1 MDLQA
6 LLQQAQGGGMQQ
18 AAGPQGDV
26 PLPDTGEQIYISSL
40 ALLKMLKHCR
50 AGIPYEVMG
59 LMVGE
64 VHDDYTIEVVD
75 VFSMPQTGTTI
86 SVESVD
92 PVYQQNFMDMMK
104 QVGRDQIC
112 VGWYHS
118 HPGWGCWLSGTD
130 IQTQ

>member
-1 MDLQA
+1 MM
-6 LLQQAQGGGMQQ
+6 GGGAQQ
-18 AAGPQGDV
+18 RQPGADQ

-64 VHDDYTIEVVD
+64 VHDDFTISVVD
-75 VFSMPQTGTTI
+75 VFSMPQSGTTI

-92 PVYQQNFMDMMK
+92 PIYQQQFMDMAK
-104 QVGRDQIC
+104 QTGRDEIC

-130 IQTQ
+130 IETQKS